1 MEINFENFSK
11 FQIKIGTIRSVE
23 KNLKAR
29 KSAYVIE
36 IDFGE
41 NEGIKK
47 SSAQITNYSIDNL
60 LGRKVVAV
68 TNFPKKN
75 IAGVISEVLVL
86 GAITDYGV
94 KLLKVDDSI
103 KNGTLVG

>member
-1 MEINFENFSK
+1 MEISFENFTK
-11 FQIKIGTIRSVE
+11 FQIKTGTILSVE
-23 KNLKAR
+23 KNTRAK
-29 KSAYVIE
+29 KPAYVLE
-36 IDFGE
+36 IDFGS

-60 LGRKVVAV
+60 LNRKVIAV

-86 GAITDYGV
+86 GAISDCGV
-94 KLLKVDDSI
+94 KLLNVDDSV

>member
-11 FQIKIGTIRSVE
+11 FEIKVGTILSVE
-23 KNLKAR
+23 NNLKAK
-29 KSAYVIE
+29 KSAYVLE

-41 NEGIKK
+41 NDGIKK
-47 SSAQITNYSIDNL
+47 SSAQITNYSVDNL

-75 IAGVISEVLVL
+75 IAGIISEVLVL

-94 KLLKVDDSI
+94 KLLNVDDSI

>member
-11 FQIKIGTIRSVE
+11 FEIKVGTILSVE
-23 KNLKAR
+23 NNMNAKKQ
-29 KSAYVIE
+29 AYVLE

-60 LGRKVVAV
+60 LRRKVIAV

-75 IAGVISEVLVL
+75 IAGVVSEVLVL

-94 KLLKVDDSI
+94 KLLKVDNSI

>member
-1 MEINFENFSK
+1 MEINFKNFSK
-11 FQIKIGTIRSVE
+11 FEIKVGTILSVE
-23 KNLKAR
+23 NNLKAK
-29 KSAYVIE
+29 KSAYVLE

-41 NEGIKK
+41 NDGIKK
-47 SSAQITNYSIDNL
+47 SSAQITNYSVDNL

-75 IAGVISEVLVL
+75 IAGIISEVLVL

-94 KLLKVDDSI
+94 KLLNVDDSI

>member
-1 MEINFENFSK
+1 MEINFKNFSE
-11 FQIKIGTIRSVE
+11 FEIKVGTILSVE
-23 KNLKAR
+23 NNLKAK
-29 KSAYVIE
+29 KSAYVLE

-41 NEGIKK
+41 NDGIKK
-47 SSAQITNYSIDNL
+47 SSAQITNYSVDNL

-75 IAGVISEVLVL
+75 IAGIISEVLVL

-94 KLLKVDDSI
+94 KLLNVDDSI

>member
-11 FQIKIGTIRSVE
+11 FQIKVGTILSVE
-23 KNLKAR
+23 NNIKA
-29 KSAYVIE
+29 KKPAYVLE

-60 LGRKVVAV
+60 LRRKVIAV

-75 IAGVISEVLVL
+75 IAGIVSEVLVL

>member
-1 MEINFENFSK
+1 MEIKFENFSK
-11 FQIKIGTIRSVE
+11 FQIKTGTILSVE
-23 KNLKAR
+23 KNLKA
-29 KSAYVIE
+29 KKPAYILE
-36 IDFGE
+36 IDFGK

-47 SSAQITNYSIDNL
+47 SSAQITNYSINNL

-75 IAGVISEVLVL
+75 IAGIISEVLVL

-94 KLLKVDDSI
+94 KLLRIDDEVE
-103 KNGTLVG
+103 NGTLIG